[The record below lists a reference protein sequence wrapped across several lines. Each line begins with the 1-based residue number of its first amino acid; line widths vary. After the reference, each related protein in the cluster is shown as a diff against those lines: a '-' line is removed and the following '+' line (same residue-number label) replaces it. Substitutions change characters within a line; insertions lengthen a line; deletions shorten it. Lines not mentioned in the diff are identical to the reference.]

1 MEPRRLRTRQ
11 ARQRATQ
18 RPGAEREPDLGELGG
33 RLNGGS
39 EYRRAGRR
47 RLVHGSFGG
56 RAGRRWELNPHR
68 VAGRGCAL
76 VTAAM
81 RTRAR
86 QRTENFRGGL
96 VAHLTDMIAHRQAR
110 RRSERSAATA
120 GRLLAGP
127 RETEKSA
134 QCGKSEPDCAQRLY
148 DSRSRSDK
156 PGIGNRWS
164 PCAASLRRFRRRLK
178 RQPQFDVLDSIQ
190 APPVRRWHHQNHR
203 RTWAEPAGFSN

>member
-156 PGIGNRWS
+156 PGIAIGGAREQRPAEN
-164 PCAASLRRFRRRLK
+164 
-178 RQPQFDVLDSIQ
+178 
-190 APPVRRWHHQNHR
+190 PPPPETGTVVRRTRFNTSASSAALTPPNHR
-203 RTWAEPAGFSN
+203 RTSAEPAYFSN